1 MEKQTKFNI
10 WYVIAAIWGVLLLQ
24 NIIFDQFRPVV
35 IPYSEF
41 IEAVLNDKVIEIAV
55 GQDRISG
62 KMRAD
67 DGTEQL
73 FTTVRV
79 DTDLSQKL
87 SEHNVKFSG
96 QVENTFIKAI
106 LSWLIP
112 IGLFFGIW
120 YFMMRRMQAG
130 QAGIMSFGKNKA
142 KVVGEKDIETRFTDV
157 AGADEAKEELQE
169 VVDYLEHPQTYLEVG
184 GQMPKGVILVG
195 PPGTGKT
202 LIARA
207 VAGEAGV
214 PFFSMSGSDFVEMFV
229 GMGAA
234 RVRDLFVQAREK
246 APCIIFIDELDAIG
260 KARGAGG
267 ITGGHDER
275 EQTLNQLLVEM
286 DGFDTQKGIVILA
299 ATNRPE
305 VLDPALLR
313 SGRFD
318 RQVLI
323 DKPDVNGREEILKI
337 HARKV
342 NLAEGVNL
350 RTIAQKTAGFSGAD
364 LANAVNE
371 AALLA
376 VRKKLKQVTEIELDE
391 AVDRIIGG
399 LEKKNRVINPKEKKI
414 VSYHEVGHALV
425 AALTEGSEPVHKISI
440 IPRGLAALG
449 YTQQRPTE
457 DRYLMS
463 EQELLAKI
471 DVLLG
476 GRIAEQITFNSVTTG
491 AGNDLMRATDI
502 ARAMVVEYGMG
513 ETLGLTTYPRQRNPV
528 FLQTDMSSSM
538 GRDYSDETASQ
549 IDQESKQILA
559 QRQHHVTEM
568 LTRCRDSLTAIAEK
582 LLEKEVLYEKEF
594 MAMVPVDQ
602 LPDSKRNLEK

>member
-1 MEKQTKFNI
+1 MEKHTKFSV
-10 WYVIAAIWGVLLLQ
+10 WYVLLAIWGVLLLQ
-24 NIIFDQFRPVV
+24 NLIFSQMRPRI

-41 IEAVLNDKVIEIAV
+41 IQAVLDDQVIEIAI
-55 GQDRISG
+55 GKDRITG
-62 KMRAD
+62 KMIAEE
-67 DGTEQL
+67 GEGEVL

-79 DTDLSQKL
+79 DTDLSDAL

-96 QVENTFIKAI
+96 EVENTFFRTL
-106 LSWLIP
+106 LSWVVP
-112 IGLFFGIW
+112 VFLFFGLW
-120 YFMMRRMQAG
+120 YLLMRRMQAG
-130 QAGIMSFGKNKA
+130 QAGMMSFGKNKA
-142 KVVGEKDIETRFTDV
+142 KIVGEKDIETRFEDV
-157 AGADEAKEELQE
+157 AGAQEAKEELKELIDFLEDPHQYQE
-169 VVDYLEHPQTYLEVG
+169 IG
-184 GQMPKGVILVG
+184 GQMPKGVLLVG

-214 PFFSMSGSDFVEMFV
+214 PFFSISGSDFVEMFV

-267 ITGGHDER
+267 MVGGHDER

-286 DGFDTQKGIVILA
+286 DGFDTGKGIVIMA

-318 RQVLI
+318 RQILV
-323 DKPDVNGREEILKI
+323 DRPDVRGREAILKI
-337 HARKV
+337 HAAKIK
-342 NLAEGVNL
+342 LAEDVDL
-350 RTIAQKTAGFSGAD
+350 SIIAQKTPGFSGAD
-364 LANAVNE
+364 LANAINE

-376 VRKKLKQVTEIELDE
+376 VRKKKASVGMAELDE
-391 AVDRIIGG
+391 AVDRIVGG

-414 VSYHEVGHALV
+414 VAYHEVGHALV
-425 AALTEGSEPVHKISI
+425 AAKTPGAEPVHKISI

-463 EQELLAKI
+463 HTELLQKI

-476 GRIAEQITFNSVTTG
+476 GRVAERITFDSVTTG

-502 ARAMVVEYGMG
+502 ARAIVTEYGMG
-513 ETLGLTTYPRQRNPV
+513 DTLGLATYPKQRNPV
-528 FLQTDMSSSM
+528 FLQTEQAFSG
-538 GRDYSDETASQ
+538 GREYSNETAARLDDE
-549 IDQESKQILA
+549 IRAILEERHA
-559 QRQHHVTEM
+559 HVTS
-568 LTRCRDSLTAIAEK
+568 LLTANRDALERVARK
-582 LLEKEVLYEKEF
+582 LLEKEVLMEDEF
-594 MAMVPVDQ
+594 KA
-602 LPDSKRNLEK
+602 LLGGNSSE

>member
-1 MEKQTKFNI
+1 MKNHIKFNV
-10 WYVIAAIWGVLLLQ
+10 WYAMAAIWGVLLLQ
-24 NIIFDQFRPVV
+24 SLIFDQFRPKV

-41 IEAVLNDKVIEIAV
+41 IKAVTDDKVIEIAI
-55 GQDRISG
+55 GPDKISG
-62 KMRAD
+62 KMKSG
-67 DGTEQL
+67 DGLGEVI

-79 DTDLSQKL
+79 ETDLSQKL
-87 SEHNVKFSG
+87 AEHNVKFSG
-96 QVENTFIKAI
+96 QVQNTFVSTL
-106 LSWLIP
+106 LSWVVP
-112 IGLFFGIW
+112 IILFFGIW
-120 YFMMRRMQAG
+120 YFMMKRLQGG
-130 QAGIMSFGKNKA
+130 QAGIMDFGRNKA
-142 KVVGEKDIETRFTDV
+142 KIVGEKDIDTRFPDV

-169 VVDYLEHPQTYLEVG
+169 IVDYLANPGVYQEVG
-184 GQMPKGVILVG
+184 GQMPKGVLLVG

-214 PFFSMSGSDFVEMFV
+214 PFFAISGSDFVEMFV

-246 APCIIFIDELDAIG
+246 APCIIFIDELDALG
-260 KARGAGG
+260 KARGVGG
-267 ITGGHDER
+267 IGGHDER

-286 DGFDTQKGIVILA
+286 DGFDHQKGIVIMA

-323 DKPDVNGREEILKI
+323 DRPDVNGREAILQI
-337 HARKV
+337 HAKKV
-342 NLAEGVNL
+342 KLEPDVDL
-350 RTIAQKTAGFSGAD
+350 RIIAQKTAGFSGAD

-376 VRKKLKQVTEIELDE
+376 VRKGRKLVSNADLDE
-391 AVDRIIGG
+391 AVDRIVGG
-399 LEKKNRVINPKEKKI
+399 LEKKNRVINPQEKRI
-414 VSYHEVGHALV
+414 VAYHEVGHALV
-425 AALTEGSEPVHKISI
+425 AASTPGSEPVHKISI

-463 EQELLAKI
+463 SAELRAKI

-476 GRIAEQITFNSVTTG
+476 GRVAEEIMFNSITTG

-502 ARAMVVEYGMG
+502 ARAMIVEYGMG
-513 ETLGLTTYPRQRNPV
+513 ETLGLSTYPKQRGPV
-528 FLQTDMSSSM
+528 FLGTEQGYAGGS
-538 GRDYSDETASQ
+538 REYSDDTAAKIDGETRR
-549 IDQESKQILA
+549 ILDE
-559 QRQHHVTEM
+559 RHQHVLEL
-568 LTRCRDSLTAIAEK
+568 LTAKKEKLIAIAER
-582 LLEKEVLYEKEF
+582 LLEKEVINESEF
-594 MAMVPVDQ
+594 VEMINA
-602 LPDSKRNLEK
+602 

>member
-1 MEKQTKFNI
+1 MENKTKFNI
-10 WYVIAAIWGVLLLQ
+10 WYVLAAVWGVLLLQ
-24 NIIFDQFRPVV
+24 NMIFDQFRPTI

-41 IEAVLNDKVIEIAV
+41 IEAVEADKVIEIAV

-62 KMRAD
+62 KMRGEDA
-67 DGTEQL
+67 TQEVL

-79 DTDLSQKL
+79 DNDLSRKL
-87 SEHNVKFSG
+87 AEHNVKFSG
-96 QVENTFIKAI
+96 QVENTFFKAI
-106 LSWLIP
+106 LSWVVP

-120 YFMMRRMQAG
+120 YFLMRRMQSG
-130 QAGIMSFGKNKA
+130 QAGVMSFGKNKA
-142 KVVGEKDIETRFTDV
+142 KIVGEKDIDTRFNDV

-169 VVDYLEHPQTYLEVG
+169 VVDYLEKPQIYLEVG
-184 GQMPKGVILVG
+184 GQMPKGVLLVG
-195 PPGTGKT
+195 PPGCGKT

-234 RVRDLFVQAREK
+234 RVRDLFEQARDK
-246 APCIIFIDELDAIG
+246 APCIIFIDELDALG

-267 ITGGHDER
+267 MIGGHDER

-286 DGFDTQKGIVILA
+286 DGFDTQKGIVIMA

-323 DKPDVNGREEILKI
+323 DKPDVNGREAILKI
-337 HARKV
+337 HAEKV
-342 NLAEGVNL
+342 QLEPDIDL
-350 RTIAQKTAGFSGAD
+350 KIIAQKTAGFSGAD
-364 LANAVNE
+364 LANVINE

-376 VRKKLKQVTEIELDE
+376 VRHGRKKVNITDLDE

-399 LEKKNRVINPKEKKI
+399 LEKKNRVINAEEKKI
-414 VSYHEVGHALV
+414 VAYHEVGHALV
-425 AALTEGSEPVHKISI
+425 AALTPGSEPVHKISI

-463 EQELLAKI
+463 TTELLGKI

-476 GRIAEQITFNSVTTG
+476 GRVAEQITFDSVTTG

-502 ARAMVVEYGMG
+502 ARAMIVEYGMG
-513 ETLGLTTYPRQRNPV
+513 ETLGLSTYPRQRTPV
-528 FLQTDMSSSM
+528 FLQSEQ
-538 GRDYSDETASQ
+538 GFAGGKDYSDDTAAKVDAET
-549 IDQESKQILA
+549 KKILED
-559 QRQHHVTEM
+559 RSRHVTEL
-568 LTRCRDSLTAIAEK
+568 LTSHKQKLVAIAER
-582 LLEKEVLYEKEF
+582 LLEKEVLFEDEF
-594 MAMVPVDQ
+594 MSMVAAEPATA
-602 LPDSKRNLEK
+602 

>member
-1 MEKQTKFNI
+1 MEKNTKFNI
-10 WYVIAAIWGVLLLQ
+10 WYVLAAIWGVVLLQ
-24 NIIFDQFRPVV
+24 NMIFNQLRPVI

-41 IEAVLNDKVIEIAV
+41 IEAVMEDRVVEVAI
-55 GQDRISG
+55 GQDKITGIMKDKESD
-62 KMRAD
+62 K
-67 DGTEQL
+67 EVQ

-87 SEHNVKFSG
+87 AAHNVKFSG
-96 QVENTFIKAI
+96 RVENTFFTAL
-106 LSWLIP
+106 LSWLVP
-112 IGLFFGIW
+112 IFIFFGIW
-120 YFMMRRMQAG
+120 YLLMRKMQGG
-130 QAGIMSFGKNKA
+130 QAGIMNFGKNKA
-142 KVVGEKDIETRFTDV
+142 KIIGEKDIETRFPDV
-157 AGADEAKEELQE
+157 AGAEEAKEELQE
-169 VVDYLEHPQTYLEVG
+169 IVDYLAKPEIYLEVG
-184 GQMPKGVILVG
+184 GQMPKGVLLVG

-214 PFFSMSGSDFVEMFV
+214 PFFSLSGSDFVEMFV

-286 DGFDTQKGIVILA
+286 DGFDTQKGIVIMA

-323 DKPDVNGREEILKI
+323 DRPDVKGRLAILEI
-337 HARKV
+337 HAKKV
-342 NLAEGVNL
+342 KLADDVDLEV
-350 RTIAQKTAGFSGAD
+350 IAQKTAGFSGAD

-376 VRKKLKQVTEIELDE
+376 VRKGRSRVTNVDLDE
-391 AVDRIIGG
+391 AVDRLIGG
-399 LEKKNRVINPKEKKI
+399 LEKKNRVINAKEKKI
-414 VSYHEVGHALV
+414 VAYHEVGHALV
-425 AALTEGSEPVHKISI
+425 AALTPGSEPVHKISI

-463 EQELLAKI
+463 REELLAKI

-476 GRIAEQITFNSVTTG
+476 GRVAEQITFGSITTG

-502 ARAMVVEYGMG
+502 ARALIVEYGMG
-513 ETLGLTTYPRQRNPV
+513 ETLGLATYPRQRTPV
-528 FLQTDMSSSM
+528 FLQSDQAGLG
-538 GRDYSDETASQ
+538 GRDYSDETAAL
-549 IDQESKQILA
+549 IDQETKQILD
-559 QRQHHVTEM
+559 QRNIHVVGLLKDRQET
-568 LTRCRDSLTAIAEK
+568 LIRVAEK
-582 LLEKEVLYEKEF
+582 LLEKEVIFEEEF
-594 MAMVPVDQ
+594 MEMVNAG
-602 LPDSKRNLEK
+602 K

>member
-1 MEKQTKFNI
+1 MENKTKFNI
-10 WYVIAAIWGVLLLQ
+10 WYVLAAVWGVLLLQ
-24 NIIFDQFRPVV
+24 NLIFNQFRPTI

-41 IEAVLNDKVIEIAV
+41 IESVEADKVIEIAV

-62 KMRAD
+62 KMRGNNID
-67 DGTEQL
+67 EEIL

-79 DTDLSQKL
+79 DNDLSKKL
-87 SEHNVKFSG
+87 AEHNVKFSG
-96 QVENTFIKAI
+96 QVENTFFKAI
-106 LSWLIP
+106 LSWVVP

-120 YFMMRRMQAG
+120 YFLMRRMQAG
-130 QAGIMSFGKNKA
+130 QAGVMSFGKNKA
-142 KVVGEKDIETRFTDV
+142 KIVGEKDIDTRFNDV

-169 VVDYLEHPQTYLEVG
+169 VVDYLERPQVYLEVG
-184 GQMPKGVILVG
+184 GQMPKGVLLVG
-195 PPGTGKT
+195 PPGCGKT

-207 VAGEAGV
+207 VAGEAGA

-234 RVRDLFVQAREK
+234 RVRDLFEQARDK

-267 ITGGHDER
+267 MIGGHDER

-286 DGFDTQKGIVILA
+286 DGFDTQKGIVIMA

-323 DKPDVNGREEILKI
+323 DKPDVNGREAILKI
-337 HARKV
+337 HSEKV
-342 NLAEGVNL
+342 QLEADINLTV
-350 RTIAQKTAGFSGAD
+350 IAQKTAGFSGAD
-364 LANAVNE
+364 LANVINE

-376 VRKKLKQVTEIELDE
+376 VRNGRKKVSTLDLDE

-399 LEKKNRVINPKEKKI
+399 LEKKNRVINAEEKKI
-414 VSYHEVGHALV
+414 VAYHEVGHALV
-425 AALTEGSEPVHKISI
+425 AALTPGSEPVHKISI

-463 EQELLAKI
+463 ANELLGKI

-476 GRIAEQITFNSVTTG
+476 GRIAEQVIFDSVTTG

-502 ARAMVVEYGMG
+502 ARAMIVEYGMG
-513 ETLGLTTYPRQRNPV
+513 ETLGLSTYPRQRSPV
-528 FLQTDMSSSM
+528 FLQSDQGFSGSK
-538 GRDYSDETASQ
+538 DYSDDTAAKVDAET
-549 IDQESKQILA
+549 KKILED
-559 QRQHHVTEM
+559 RSRHVTDL
-568 LTRCRDSLTAIAEK
+568 LTSQREKLTAIAER
-582 LLEKEVLYEKEF
+582 LLEKEVIFEEEF
-594 MAMVPVDQ
+594 VSMV
-602 LPDSKRNLEK
+602 SAGSSSFS

>member
-1 MEKQTKFNI
+1 MENNTKFNV
-10 WYVIAAIWGVLLLQ
+10 WYVLAAIWGVLLLQ
-24 NIIFDQFRPVV
+24 SLIFDQFRAKV

-41 IEAVLNDKVIEIAV
+41 IQALTQDKVIEIAIS
-55 GQDRISG
+55 QDRISG
-62 KMRAD
+62 KMKNETG
-67 DGTEQL
+67 DGEVV

-79 DTDLSQKL
+79 DSDLTQKL
-87 SEHNVKFSG
+87 ADHNVKFSG
-96 QVENTFIKAI
+96 QVENTFFKTL
-106 LSWLIP
+106 LSWFVP
-112 IGLFFGIW
+112 ILLFFGIW
-120 YFMMRRMQAG
+120 YLLMRKLQGG
-130 QAGIMSFGKNKA
+130 QAGIMNFGKNKA
-142 KVVGEKDIETRFTDV
+142 KIVGEKDIDTRFVDV

-169 VVDYLEHPQTYLEVG
+169 IVDYLAQPERYLEVG
-184 GQMPKGVILVG
+184 GQMPKGVLLVG

-214 PFFSMSGSDFVEMFV
+214 PFFSMSGSEFVELFV

-234 RVRDLFVQAREK
+234 RVRDLFDQARDK
-246 APCIIFIDELDAIG
+246 APCIIFIDELDALG

-267 ITGGHDER
+267 YGGHDER

-286 DGFDTQKGIVILA
+286 DGFDTQKGIVIMA

-323 DKPDVNGREEILKI
+323 DRPDVNGREEILKI
-337 HARKV
+337 HIRKV
-342 NLAEGVNL
+342 KLEDDVDI
-350 RTIAQKTAGFSGAD
+350 RTIAQKTAGFTGAD

-376 VRKKLKQVTEIELDE
+376 VRKGRRKVATADLDE
-391 AVDRIIGG
+391 AVDRIVGG
-399 LEKKNRVINPKEKKI
+399 LEKKNRVINPQEKKI
-414 VSYHEVGHALV
+414 VAYHEVGHALV
-425 AALTEGSEPVHKISI
+425 ATLTPGSEPVHKISI

-463 EQELLAKI
+463 ADELLSKI

-476 GRIAEQITFNSVTTG
+476 GRVAEQIFFDSVTTG

-502 ARAMVVEYGMG
+502 ARAMIVEYGMG
-513 ETLGLTTYPRQRNPV
+513 KTLGLSTYPRQRGPV
-528 FLQTDMSSSM
+528 FLPTEHGYGG
-538 GRDYSDETASQ
+538 GRDFSDDTASR
-549 IDQESKQILA
+549 IDAEAREILD
-559 QRQHHVTEM
+559 QRHQHVMEM
-568 LTRCRDSLTAIAEK
+568 LTARRDTLAEIAE
-582 LLEKEVLYEKEF
+582 LLLDKEVLLEEEFIRMVKEG
-594 MAMVPVDQ
+594 
-602 LPDSKRNLEK
+602 

>member
-399 LEKKNRVINPKEKKI
+399 LEKKNRVINSKEKKI
-414 VSYHEVGHALV
+414 VAYHEVGHALV

-602 LPDSKRNLEK
+602 LPDSKRDLEK

>member
-1 MEKQTKFNI
+1 MHQNTKFNI
-10 WYVIAAIWGVLLLQ
+10 WYLLAAVWGVLLLQ
-24 NIIFDQFRPVV
+24 NLIFDQFRPQV
-35 IPYSEF
+35 IAYSDF
-41 IEAVLNDKVIEIAV
+41 IKAVTEDRVIEIAI

-62 KMRAD
+62 KMRTSD
-67 DGTEQL
+67 SDSPVL

-79 DTDLSQKL
+79 DNNLSQTL
-87 SEHNVKFSG
+87 SEHGVKFSG
-96 QVENTFIKAI
+96 QVENTFLKAI
-106 LSWLIP
+106 ISWVVP
-112 IGLFFGIW
+112 IFLFFGIW
-120 YFMMRRMQAG
+120 YLLMRKMQGG
-130 QAGIMSFGKNKA
+130 QAGIMSFGRNKA
-142 KVVGEKDIETRFTDV
+142 KIIGEKDIDTRFSDV

-169 VVDYLEHPQTYLEVG
+169 IVDYLARPQIYLEVG
-184 GQMPKGVILVG
+184 GQMPKGVLLVG

-214 PFFSMSGSDFVEMFV
+214 PFFSISGSDFVEMFV

-246 APCIIFIDELDAIG
+246 APCIIFIDELDALG

-267 ITGGHDER
+267 FGGHDER

-286 DGFDTQKGIVILA
+286 DGFDTQKGIVIMA

-323 DKPDVNGREEILKI
+323 DKPDVKGREAILKI
-337 HARKV
+337 HAVKVKLADDV
-342 NLAEGVNL
+342 NLQI
-350 RTIAQKTAGFSGAD
+350 IAQKTAGFSGAD
-364 LANAVNE
+364 LANVVNE

-376 VRKKLKQVTEIELDE
+376 VRKGRKQVSSLDLDE

-399 LEKKNRVINPKEKKI
+399 LEKKNRVINPQEKKI
-414 VSYHEVGHALV
+414 VAYHEVGHALV
-425 AALTEGSEPVHKISI
+425 AALTPGCEPVHKISI

-463 EQELLAKI
+463 KEELLAKI

-476 GRIAEQITFNSVTTG
+476 GRVAEQITFNSITTG

-502 ARAMVVEYGMG
+502 ARAMIVEYGMG
-513 ETLGLTTYPRQRNPV
+513 ETLGLSTYPRQRHPV
-528 FLQTDMSSSM
+528 FLQTDQGFSP
-538 GRDYSDETASQ
+538 GKDYSDETAAA
-549 IDQESKQILA
+549 IDAETRQMLD
-559 QRQHHVTEM
+559 QRNEHVTRL
-568 LTRCRDSLTAIAEK
+568 LTTYRDTLQAVAER
-582 LLEKEVLYEKEF
+582 LLEKEVVFEEEF
-594 MAMVPVDQ
+594 KTFLAPA
-602 LPDSKRNLEK
+602 SA

>member
-364 LANAVNE
+364 LANAINE

-399 LEKKNRVINPKEKKI
+399 LEKKNRVINSKEKKI
-414 VSYHEVGHALV
+414 VAYHEVGHALV

>member
-1 MEKQTKFNI
+1 MENKTKFNI
-10 WYVIAAIWGVLLLQ
+10 WYVLAAVWGVLLLQ
-24 NIIFDQFRPVV
+24 NLIFDQFRPTI

-41 IEAVLNDKVIEIAV
+41 IEAVEADKVIEIAV

-62 KMRAD
+62 KMRGD
-67 DGTEQL
+67 TDEEIL
-73 FTTVRV
+73 FSTVRV
-79 DTDLSQKL
+79 DNDLSRKL
-87 SEHNVKFSG
+87 AEHNVKFSG
-96 QVENTFIKAI
+96 QVENTFFKAI
-106 LSWLIP
+106 LSWVVP

-120 YFMMRRMQAG
+120 YFLMRRMQSG
-130 QAGIMSFGKNKA
+130 QAGVMSFGKNKA
-142 KVVGEKDIETRFTDV
+142 KIVGEKDIDTRFNDV

-169 VVDYLEHPQTYLEVG
+169 VVDYLEKPQIYLEVG
-184 GQMPKGVILVG
+184 GQMPKGVLLVG
-195 PPGTGKT
+195 PPGCGKT

-234 RVRDLFVQAREK
+234 RVRDLFEQARDK
-246 APCIIFIDELDAIG
+246 APCIIFIDELDALG

-267 ITGGHDER
+267 MIGGHDER

-286 DGFDTQKGIVILA
+286 DGFDTQKGIVIMA

-323 DKPDVNGREEILKI
+323 DKPDVNGREAILNIHSEKVQLEPDIDLKI
-337 HARKV
+337 
-342 NLAEGVNL
+342 
-350 RTIAQKTAGFSGAD
+350 IAQKTAGFSGAD
-364 LANAVNE
+364 LANVINE
-371 AALLA
+371 GALLA
-376 VRKKLKQVTEIELDE
+376 VRNGRKKVSITDLDE

-399 LEKKNRVINPKEKKI
+399 LEKKNRVINDQEKKI
-414 VSYHEVGHALV
+414 VAYHEVGHALV
-425 AALTEGSEPVHKISI
+425 AALTPGSEPVHKISI

-463 EQELLAKI
+463 TKELLGKI

-476 GRIAEQITFNSVTTG
+476 GRVAEQITFDSVTTG

-502 ARAMVVEYGMG
+502 ARAMIVEYGMG
-513 ETLGLTTYPRQRNPV
+513 ETLGLSTYPRQRSPV
-528 FLQTDMSSSM
+528 FLQSEQ
-538 GRDYSDETASQ
+538 GFGGGKDYSDDTAAMVDAET
-549 IDQESKQILA
+549 KKILED
-559 QRQHHVTEM
+559 RSRHVTEL
-568 LTRCRDSLTAIAEK
+568 LTSHKEKLVAIAER
-582 LLEKEVLYEKEF
+582 LLEKEVIFEDEF
-594 MAMVPVDQ
+594 MSMVSVEPAAA
-602 LPDSKRNLEK
+602 

>member
-1 MEKQTKFNI
+1 MEHNTKFNI
-10 WYVIAAIWGVLLLQ
+10 WYLLAAVWGVLLLQ
-24 NIIFDQFRPVV
+24 SLIFDQFRPQV
-35 IPYSEF
+35 IAYSDF
-41 IEAVLNDKVIEIAV
+41 IDAVTEDRVIEIAI
-55 GQDRISG
+55 GQDRITG
-62 KMRAD
+62 KMKATDSD
-67 DGTEQL
+67 DEIL

-79 DTDLSQKL
+79 DNDLSQTL
-87 SEHNVKFSG
+87 AEHGVTFSG
-96 QVENTFIKAI
+96 QVENTFLKA
-106 LSWLIP
+106 LFSWLVP
-112 IGLFFGIW
+112 IALFFGIW
-120 YFMMRRMQAG
+120 YLLMRKMQGG
-130 QAGIMSFGKNKA
+130 QAGIMSFGRNKA
-142 KVVGEKDIETRFTDV
+142 KIIGEKDVDTRFNDV

-169 VVDYLEHPQTYLEVG
+169 IVDYLARPQRYLEVG
-184 GQMPKGVILVG
+184 GQMPKGVLLVG

-214 PFFSMSGSDFVEMFV
+214 PFFSISGSDFVEMFV

-246 APCIIFIDELDAIG
+246 APCIIFIDELDALG

-267 ITGGHDER
+267 FGGHDER

-286 DGFDTQKGIVILA
+286 DGFDTQKGIVIMA

-323 DKPDVNGREEILKI
+323 DKPDVRGREAILKI
-337 HARKV
+337 HSAKV
-342 NLAEGVNL
+342 KLAADVDL
-350 RTIAQKTAGFSGAD
+350 QIVAQKTAGFSGAD
-364 LANAVNE
+364 LANVVNE

-376 VRKKLKQVTEIELDE
+376 VRKGRKQVSANDLDE

-399 LEKKNRVINPKEKKI
+399 LEKKNRVINPQEKRI
-414 VSYHEVGHALV
+414 VAYHEVGHALV
-425 AALTEGSEPVHKISI
+425 AALTPGTEPVHKISI

-463 EQELLAKI
+463 REELLAKI

-476 GRIAEQITFNSVTTG
+476 GRVAEQLTFNSVTTG

-502 ARAMVVEYGMG
+502 ARAMIVEYGMG
-513 ETLGLTTYPRQRNPV
+513 TTLGLSTYPRQRSPV
-528 FLQTDMSSSM
+528 FLQTDQGFSP
-538 GRDYSDETASQ
+538 GKDYSDETAAQ
-549 IDQESKQILA
+549 IDAETKQILD
-559 QRQHHVTEM
+559 QRNEHVTR
-568 LTRCRDSLTAIAEK
+568 LLTAHRDTLQTVAEQ
-582 LLEKEVLYEKEF
+582 LLEKEVLLGEEF
-594 MAMVPVDQ
+594 MAFVSPPTEV
-602 LPDSKRNLEK
+602 

>member
-1 MEKQTKFNI
+1 MENKTKFNI
-10 WYVIAAIWGVLLLQ
+10 WYIIAAVWGVLLLQ
-24 NIIFDQFRPVV
+24 NMLFEQFRPSV
-35 IPYSEF
+35 IAYSEF
-41 IEAVLNDKVIEIAV
+41 IDAVEKDKVIEIAV

-62 KMRAD
+62 KMRGEND
-67 DGTEQL
+67 DEVI

-79 DTDLSQKL
+79 DNDLSQKL
-87 SEHNVKFSG
+87 AEHNVKFSG
-96 QVENTFIKAI
+96 RVENTFFRTI
-106 LSWLIP
+106 LSWVIP
-112 IGLFFGIW
+112 IAIFFGVW
-120 YFMMRRMQAG
+120 YLLMRRMQAG

-142 KVVGEKDIETRFTDV
+142 KVIGEQDIDTRFGDV

-169 VVDYLEHPQTYLEVG
+169 IVDYLAKPEIYLEVG
-184 GQMPKGVILVG
+184 GQMPKGVLLVG

-214 PFFSMSGSDFVEMFV
+214 PFFSISGSDFVEMFV

-234 RVRDLFVQAREK
+234 RVRDLFDQARDK
-246 APCIIFIDELDAIG
+246 APCIIFIDELDALG

-267 ITGGHDER
+267 ISGHDER

-286 DGFDTQKGIVILA
+286 DGFDTQKGIVIMA

-323 DKPDVNGREEILKI
+323 DKPDVNGREAILQI
-337 HARKV
+337 HAKKITLEPSV
-342 NLAEGVNL
+342 DL
-350 RTIAQKTAGFSGAD
+350 RVIAQKTAGFSGAD
-364 LANAVNE
+364 LANAINE

-376 VRKKLKQVTEIELDE
+376 VRKGNKKVSMLDLDE

-399 LEKKNRVINPKEKKI
+399 LEKKNRVINPQEKRI
-414 VSYHEVGHALV
+414 VAYHEVGHALV
-425 AALTEGSEPVHKISI
+425 AALTPGSEPVHKISI

-457 DRYLMS
+457 DRYLMTK
-463 EQELLAKI
+463 EELLGKI

-476 GRIAEQITFNSVTTG
+476 GRVAEQITFDSFTTG

-502 ARAMVVEYGMG
+502 ARAMIVEYGMG
-513 ETLGLTTYPRQRNPV
+513 ETLGLSTYPRQRNPV
-528 FLQTDMSSSM
+528 FLNTDQGFSSPDK
-538 GRDYSDETASQ
+538 DYSEETAAK
-549 IDQESKQILA
+549 IDAETKQILE
-559 QRQHHVTEM
+559 QRQSQVTT
-568 LTRCRDSLTAIAEK
+568 LLKRNKDKLKVVAEL
-582 LLEKEVLYEKEF
+582 LLEKEVLFEQEF
-594 MAMVPVDQ
+594 LTIVNGEQPEPA
-602 LPDSKRNLEK
+602 

>member
-1 MEKQTKFNI
+1 LQDLGNI

-399 LEKKNRVINPKEKKI
+399 LEKKNRVINSKEKKI
-414 VSYHEVGHALV
+414 VAYHEVGHALV

-602 LPDSKRNLEK
+602 LPDSKRDLEK